1 MTRCIHS
8 LSPDLFP
15 PCRDFLLAH
24 EYCCVSLMAAFME
37 FQPAHFPKSQ
47 RNSFA
52 VLTAQPE
59 KGASVIEGL
68 VYLTPGGT
76 LLHLLDLSVLEGDY
90 IEPLFAWLRNKR
102 IFCILGTATETNF
115 LEALVARDISRA
127 VDYELMTLDR
137 EQPQQAAV
145 LPALSTGDHA
155 SGTDPYIRRVYPDDA
170 KILLPLQ
177 MGYEQEEVLAPGS
190 CPNEKRCYTLFKM
203 ALARQYV
210 YAAFYGDIPVA
221 KAGTN
226 ACGVYWDQ
234 LGGIYTKPELR
245 ANGIA
250 SALVAHVV
258 HERTE
263 NGKSVVLFVKT
274 DNVSAKKAYTKN
286 GFITRYP
293 FRIAYY

>member
-1 MTRCIHS
+1 MKRRIHS
-8 LSPDLFP
+8 LSPNLFP
-15 PCRDFLLAH
+15 LCRDFLLAH
-24 EYCCVSLMAAFME
+24 EFCCVSLMTAFMD
-37 FQPAHFPKSQ
+37 FKPAHFPKSQ

-52 VLTAQPE
+52 VLTAQPDN
-59 KGASVIEGL
+59 GDPVIEG
-68 VYLTPGGT
+68 VIHLTPGGI

-102 IFCILGTATETNF
+102 IFSILGTATETNF

-137 EQPQQAAV
+137 NKTHGNAV
-145 LPALSTGDHA
+145 LPTLSSKMPA
-155 SGTDPYIRRVYPDDA
+155 STTTPYIRRVSPDDA
-170 KILLPLQ
+170 DILLPLQ
-177 MGYEQEEVLAPGS
+177 LGYEKEEVLAPGS
-190 CPNEKRCYTLFKM
+190 CPDEKRCYSIFKL

-210 YAAFYGDIPVA
+210 YAAFYGDTPVA

-258 HERTE
+258 QERARQ
-263 NGKSVVLFVKT
+263 GKNMVLFVKK
-274 DNVSAKKAYTKN
+274 DNISAKKAYEKN
-286 GFITRYP
+286 GFILRSP
-293 FRIAYY
+293 FRITYY